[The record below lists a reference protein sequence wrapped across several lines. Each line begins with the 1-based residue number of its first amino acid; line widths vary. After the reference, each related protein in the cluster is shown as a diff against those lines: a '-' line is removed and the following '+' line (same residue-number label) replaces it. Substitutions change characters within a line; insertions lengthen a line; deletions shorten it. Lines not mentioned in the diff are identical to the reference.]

1 MKNKQGFLPNLLN
14 KYGIRKL
21 SAGTASLLIGATLVF
36 GINGQV
42 KAAETDNTF
51 SQNEDNKTNDSKSS
65 DEELVKSEDD
75 QISNTSADTTLES
88 EFEQNNNPSSI
99 EESTNRND
107 EDTLS
112 QRTSTETETD
122 THVKSADNQTTN
134 ETTNKN
140 DDNATTNHTENT
152 SDESTYQSDDL
163 NTTQHDNSNTN
174 QDTQSTLNPTSKESS
189 NKDEATSSTPKES
202 TNIEKTSLSNDTNHQ
217 TTDEVNH
224 SDSNNMTNSTPN
236 DIENELDTTQLTSH
250 DESPS
255 PQSDN
260 FTGFTNLMATPLNLR
275 NDNSRINLLAAT
287 EDTKPKTY
295 TKPNNSEYSYL
306 LNDLGYDATT
316 VKENSNLRHAGISQS
331 QDNTG
336 SVIKLN
342 LTKWLSLQSN
352 FVNGGKVNLS
362 FAQSDFYTQIESITL
377 SGVKMDTTNNG
388 QNWSAP
394 INGSTVNSGEIGSVT
409 NHEILITLKNSQT
422 LSSLGYSN
430 NRPVYLT
437 HTWTTNDGAIAE
449 ESIQVAS
456 ITPTLDSKAPN
467 TTQKSGFTA
476 GRVINKIKYD
486 SSQKSIKSVHTFKPN
501 ENFLQTDYRAVLYVK
516 EQVNK
521 ELIPYIDP
529 NSVKLYVSDPDGKPI
544 SQDRYVNGSIDNDG
558 LFDSS
563 KINEISIKN
572 NNTSDQLSNART
584 SLDKNVF
591 FGTLGQ
597 SRSYTISYK
606 LKDGYTLESVASKVS
621 ARETFDSWMEVDYLD
636 SYDSGAPNKRLFG
649 SYASSYIDMID
660 RIAPVAPKA
669 NNITTED
676 TSIKGTAEADTNIN
690 LTFSDGRTLNGKV
703 DTNGNFSIT
712 IPSDYVLTGKETI
725 KITSIDKGDNVSP
738 AITISVID
746 KTPPAV
752 KAISNKTQ
760 EVNTA
765 FNPFIIEATD
775 NSGDKVMHDV
785 RGLPAGVTFNNSS
798 NMISGTPTDVG
809 SYTVTVI
816 SRDVKGN
823 ETETSFKINVVD
835 TTKPTVESVA
845 DQTQEVNT
853 EIEPIKIEAT
863 DNSGQ
868 AVTNKVEGLPDGVTF
883 DEATNTISG
892 TPNEVGSYTVTVTT
906 TDESGNSETT
916 TFTIDVEDT
925 TKPTVEDI
933 ADQTQEV
940 NTEIT
945 PITIE
950 SEDNSGRA
958 VMNKVEGLPDGVTF
972 DETTNTISGTPN
984 EVGSYDIKVTTTDES
999 GNSETTTFTINV
1011 EDTTKPTVEDIA
1023 DQTQEVNTEIT
1034 PITIESE
1041 DNSGQAVTNKVD
1053 GLPNGVTFDEATN
1066 TISGTPNEVGSY
1078 DIKVTTTD
1086 ESGNVTETTFT
1097 IDVEDTTKPTVESV
1111 ADQTQEVNTEITPI
1125 TIESE
1130 DNSDQAV
1137 TNKVEGLPDGVT
1149 FDETTN
1155 TISGTPSEVGSY
1167 TVTVTTTDES
1177 GNSETTTFTINV
1189 EDTTKPTVESVAD
1202 QTQEVNTEITP
1213 ITIESEDNSGQAV
1226 TNKVEGLPDGV
1237 TFDEATNTIS
1247 GTPSE
1252 VGRYDVTVTTTDE
1265 SGNSETTT
1273 FSINVE
1279 DTTKPTVE
1287 SVADQ
1292 TQEVNT
1298 EITPITIESE
1308 DNSDQA
1314 VTNKVEGLPDGVT
1327 FDETTNTISGTPSE
1341 VGSYT
1346 VTVTTTDESGNSE
1359 TTTFT
1364 INVEDTT
1371 KPTVESVAD
1380 QTQEVNT
1387 EITPITIESEDN
1399 SGQAVTNKVEGLP
1412 DGVTFDEATNTIS
1425 GTPSEVGRYDV
1436 TVTTTDESGN
1446 SETTTFSINVE
1457 DTTKPTVEDIAD
1469 QTQEVNTEIEPIKI
1483 EATDNSGQAVT
1494 NKVEGLPAGVT
1505 FDEATNT
1512 ISGTPNEVGSY
1523 TVTVTTTDESGNS
1536 ETTTFTIDVKDTTK
1550 PTVESVANQ
1559 TQEVNTEIEPIKIEA
1574 RDNSGQAV
1582 TNKVDGLPNGVT
1594 FDETTNTISG
1604 TPSEV
1609 GSYDIKVTTTDE
1621 SGNATETTFTI
1632 DVEDTTKPTV
1642 ESVADQKQEVNTEIE
1657 PIKIEATDNSGQAV
1671 TNKVDGLPAGVT
1683 FDEAT
1688 NTISGTPSEVGS
1700 YTVTVTTTDESG
1712 NATETTFTI
1721 DVEDTTKPTVEDI
1734 ADQTQ
1739 EVNTEITPIKIEA
1752 TDNSGQGV
1760 TNKVEGLPDGVTFDE
1775 AMNTI
1780 SGTPSEVSSYD
1791 ITVTT
1796 TDESGNSETTTFTID
1811 VKDTTKPT
1819 VESVADQKQEVN
1831 TEIEPIKIEATD
1843 NSGQAVTN
1851 KVDGL
1856 PAGVTF
1862 DEATNT
1868 ISGTPSE
1875 VGSYTVTVTTTDESG
1890 NATETTFTI
1899 DVEDTTKPTVESV
1912 ADQTQEVN
1920 TEITPITIESEDNSG
1935 QAVTN
1940 KVEGLPD
1947 GVTFDEA
1954 TNTISGTPSEVGS
1967 YDITVTTTDESG
1979 NSETTTFTIDVED
1992 TTKPTVESVVD
2003 QTQEVNTEITPIKIE
2018 ATDNSGQT
2026 VMNKVEG
2033 LPDGVTFDEA
2043 TNTISGTPSEVGS
2056 YTVTVTTTD
2065 ESGNAT
2071 EITFTINVEDTTKP
2085 TVEDIAD
2092 QTQEVNTEITPIKI
2106 EATDNS
2112 GQGVTNKV
2120 DGLPDGVTFDEAT
2133 NTISGTPNEVG
2144 SYTVTVTT
2152 TDESGN
2158 ATETTFTINV
2168 EDTTKPTVESVVD
2181 QTQEVN
2187 TEITPINIE
2196 ATDNSGQAVTNKV
2209 EGLPNGVT
2217 FDETTNTISGTPNE
2231 VGSYGITVTT
2241 TDESGNVTETTFTID
2256 VEDTTK
2262 PTVESVADQTQEVN
2276 TEITPI
2282 TIESEDNS
2290 GQAVTNKVEGLPDG
2304 VTFDETT
2311 NTISGTP
2318 NEVGSYGITVTT
2330 TDESGNA
2337 TEITFTINV
2346 EDTTK
2351 PTVEDIADQTQ
2362 EVNTEITPIK
2372 IEATDNSGQG
2382 VTNKVDGLPDGVTFD
2397 EATNTISGTP
2407 NEVGSYTVTVT
2418 TTDESGNATETT
2430 FTINVEDTTKPT
2442 VESVVDQTQ
2451 EVNTEITPINI
2462 EATDNSGQ
2470 AVTNKVEGLPNGV
2483 TFDETTNTISGTPNE
2498 VGSYGITVTTTDESG
2513 NVTETTFTIDV
2524 EDITKPT
2531 VESVADQTQEI
2542 NTEIEPI
2549 KIEATDNSGQVVTN
2563 KVDGLPDGVT
2573 FDEATNTISG
2583 TPNEVGSYGI
2593 TVTTTDESGNVTETT
2608 FTIDVKDTT
2617 KPTVESIANQTQE
2630 VNTEITPITI
2640 ESEDNSGQAV
2650 TNKVEGLPDGVTFD
2664 EATNTISGTPSEV
2677 GSYTVTVTTTDESGN
2692 ATETTFTINVEDTTK
2707 PTVESVA
2714 DQTQEVNTEI
2724 EPIKIEATDN
2734 SGQMVTNKVDG
2745 LPDGLTFDEA
2755 TNTISGTPNEVGSYG
2770 ITVTTTDESGNVTET
2785 TFTIDVKDTTKPTVE
2800 SVADQT
2806 QEVNTEIEPIKIE
2819 AKDNSGQAVT
2829 NKVEGLPDGVT
2840 FDEATNTISGTPN
2853 EVGSYD
2859 IKVTTTDESGNE
2871 TETTFTI
2878 DVEDTTKPT
2887 VESVADQT
2895 QEVNTEITPITI
2907 ESEDNS
2913 GQAITN
2919 KVEGLPDGVTFDEA
2933 TNTISG
2939 TPNEVG
2945 RYDITVTTTDES
2957 GNETE
2962 TTFTINVE
2970 DTTKPT
2976 VESIANQTQEVNT
2989 EITPITIESEDN
3001 SGQAVTNKVDGLPD
3015 GVTFDEA
3022 TNTISGT
3029 PSEVGSYTVTV
3040 TTTDE
3045 SGNETET
3052 TFTINVEDTT
3062 KPTVESVAD
3071 QTQEV
3076 NTEIEPIKIEA
3087 TDNSGQ
3093 AVTNKVDGLP
3103 DGLTFDEATNTISGT
3118 PNEVGSYGI
3127 TVTTTDE
3134 SGNETE
3140 TTFTIDVKDTTK
3152 PTVESVADQTQEVNT
3167 EIEPIKIEAKD
3178 NSGQAVTNKVE
3189 GLPDGVT
3196 FDEATNTISGT
3207 PSEVGSYTVTV
3218 TTTDE
3223 SGNSETTTFTIE
3235 VKDTTK
3241 PTVEDIAD
3249 QTQEVNTE
3257 IEPIKIEAKDNSGQA
3272 VTNKVDGLPAGVT
3285 FDEATNTISGTP
3297 TEVGKYLITITTID
3311 KDGNTATTTLTIN
3324 IIDTTAPEQPTINKV
3339 TENSTEVSGR
3349 GEPGTIVEVTFPDG
3363 NKVEGKVDSDGNYHI
3378 QVPSETTLKGGQPL
3392 QVIAIDKAGN
3402 KSESTT
3408 TTVIDTTAPEQP
3420 TINKVTENSTEVSGR
3435 GEPGTIVEVTFPDGN
3450 KVEGKVDSDGN
3461 YHIQVPSETTLK
3473 GGQPLQVIAIDKA
3486 GNKSESTTTTVIDT
3500 TAPEQPTINK
3510 VTENSTEV
3518 SGRGEPGTIVEVTFP
3533 DGNKVEGKVDSDGNY
3548 HIQIPSDEK
3557 FKVGQQ
3563 LIVKVVDEEGN
3574 VSEPSIATVHEEDK
3588 NSEKPGTVTDTV
3600 TKNNSK
3606 SLKHKASEQQSY
3618 HNKSEKIMSVNKP
3631 TKIVEKDMSTYDYSR
3646 YSKDISNKNN
3656 KSATFEQQNVS
3667 DINNNQYS
3675 RNKVNQPVK
3684 KSRTNEINKDL
3695 PQTGE
3700 ENLNKSTLFGTL
3712 VASLGALLLFFKRR
3726 KKDEDGKE

>member
-140 DDNATTNHTENT
+140 DDNATTNHTEST

-430 NRPVYLT
+430 NKPVYLT

-868 AVTNKVEGLPDGVTF
+868 TVMNKVEGLPDGVTF

-892 TPNEVGSYTVTVTT
+892 TPSEVGSYTVTVTT
-906 TDESGNSETT
+906 TDESGN
-916 TFTIDVEDT
+916 
-925 TKPTVEDI
+925 
-933 ADQTQEV
+933 A
-940 NTEIT
+940 
-945 PITIE
+945 
-950 SEDNSGRA
+950 
-958 VMNKVEGLPDGVTF
+958 
-972 DETTNTISGTPN
+972 
-984 EVGSYDIKVTTTDES
+984 
-999 GNSETTTFTINV
+999 
-1011 EDTTKPTVEDIA
+1011 
-1023 DQTQEVNTEIT
+1023 
-1034 PITIESE
+1034 
-1041 DNSGQAVTNKVD
+1041 
-1053 GLPNGVTFDEATN
+1053 
-1066 TISGTPNEVGSY
+1066 
-1078 DIKVTTTD
+1078 
-1086 ESGNVTETTFT
+1086 TETTFT
-1097 IDVEDTTKPTVESV
+1097 INVEDTTKPTVESV

-1125 TIESE
+1125 KIEAR
-1130 DNSDQAV
+1130 DNSGQAV

-1177 GNSETTTFTINV
+1177 GNSETTTFTIDV
-1189 EDTTKPTVESVAD
+1189 KDTTKPTVEDIVD

-1213 ITIESEDNSGQAV
+1213 ITIESEDNSG
-1226 TNKVEGLPDGV
+1226 
-1237 TFDEATNTIS
+1237 
-1247 GTPSE
+1247 
-1252 VGRYDVTVTTTDE
+1252 
-1265 SGNSETTT
+1265 
-1273 FSINVE
+1273 
-1279 DTTKPTVE
+1279 
-1287 SVADQ
+1287 
-1292 TQEVNT
+1292 
-1298 EITPITIESE
+1298 
-1308 DNSDQA
+1308 QA

-1364 INVEDTT
+1364 IDVEDTT

-1380 QTQEVNT
+1380 QKQEVNT
-1387 EITPITIESEDN
+1387 EIEPIKIEATDN
-1399 SGQAVTNKVEGLP
+1399 SGQGVTNKVDGLP
-1412 DGVTFDEATNTIS
+1412 AGVTFDEATNTIS
-1425 GTPSEVGRYDV
+1425 GTPSEVGSYDIK
-1436 TVTTTDESGN
+1436 VTTTDESGN
-1446 SETTTFSINVE
+1446 SETTTFTIDVE

-1469 QTQEVNTEIEPIKI
+1469 QTQEVNTEITPIKI
-1483 EATDNSGQAVT
+1483 EATDNSGQT
-1494 NKVEGLPAGVT
+1494 
-1505 FDEATNT
+1505 
-1512 ISGTPNEVGSY
+1512 
-1523 TVTVTTTDESGNS
+1523 
-1536 ETTTFTIDVKDTTK
+1536 
-1550 PTVESVANQ
+1550 
-1559 TQEVNTEIEPIKIEA
+1559 
-1574 RDNSGQAV
+1574 V
-1582 TNKVDGLPNGVT
+1582 TNKVDGLPDGVT
-1594 FDETTNTISG
+1594 FDEATNTISG

-1632 DVEDTTKPTV
+1632 DVEDTSKPTV
-1642 ESVADQKQEVNTEIE
+1642 ESVADQTQEVNTEIT
-1657 PIKIEATDNSGQAV
+1657 PIKIEARDNSGQAV

-1700 YTVTVTTTDESG
+1700 YDVTVTTTDESG
-1712 NATETTFTI
+1712 NATEITFTI
-1721 DVEDTTKPTVEDI
+1721 NVEDTTKPTVEDI

-1775 AMNTI
+1775 TTNTISGTPNEVGSYTVTVTTTDESGNATETTFTIDVEDTTKPTVESIADQTQEINTEIEPIKIEATDNSGQAVTNKVDGLPAGVTFDETTNTI
-1780 SGTPSEVSSYD
+1780 SGTPSKVGSYD

-1796 TDESGNSETTTFTID
+1796 TDESGNSETTTFTIN
-1811 VKDTTKPT
+1811 VEDTTKPT
-1819 VESVADQKQEVN
+1819 VESVADQTQEVNTEIEPIKIEAKDNSGQAVTNKVDGLPAGVTYDEVTNTISGTPSEVGSYTVTVTTTDESGNAIETTFTIDVKDTTKPTVEDIADQKQEVNTEIEPIKIEATDNSGQAVTNKVEGLPDGVTFDETTNTISGTPSETGSYTVTVTTTDESGNSETTTFTIDVEDTTKPTVESVADQTQEVNTEITPIKIEARDNSGQTVTNKVDGLPNGVTFDETTNTISGTPSEVGSYDIKVTTTDESGNETETTFTIDVEDTTKPTVKDIADQTQEVN

-1940 KVEGLPD
+1940 KVDGLPDGVTFDEAANTISGTPSEVGSYDIKVTTTDESGNATETTFTIDVEDTSKPTVESVANQTQEVNTEITPIKIEATDNSGQTVTNKVEGLPD

-1954 TNTISGTPSEVGS
+1954 TNTISGTPNEVGSYDIKVTTTDESGNATETTFTINVEDTTKPTVEDIADQTQEVNTEITPITIESEDNSGQVVTNKVEGLPDGVTFDEATNTISGTPSEVGRYDITVTTTDESGNATETTFTIDVEDTTKPTVESVADQTQEVNTEIEPIKIEATDNSGQAVTNKVDGLPAGVTFDETTNTISGTPSEVGS

-1979 NSETTTFTIDVED
+1979 NSETTTFTIDVKD
-1992 TTKPTVESVVD
+1992 TTKPTVESVAD
-2003 QTQEVNTEITPIKIE
+2003 QTQEVNTEIEPIKIE
-2018 ATDNSGQT
+2018 SEDNSGRA

-2056 YTVTVTTTD
+2056 Y
-2065 ESGNAT
+2065 
-2071 EITFTINVEDTTKP
+2071 
-2085 TVEDIAD
+2085 DI
-2092 QTQEVNTEITPIKI
+2092 K
-2106 EATDNS
+2106 
-2112 GQGVTNKV
+2112 
-2120 DGLPDGVTFDEAT
+2120 
-2133 NTISGTPNEVG
+2133 
-2144 SYTVTVTT
+2144 
-2152 TDESGN
+2152 
-2158 ATETTFTINV
+2158 
-2168 EDTTKPTVESVVD
+2168 
-2181 QTQEVN
+2181 
-2187 TEITPINIE
+2187 
-2196 ATDNSGQAVTNKV
+2196 
-2209 EGLPNGVT
+2209 
-2217 FDETTNTISGTPNE
+2217 
-2231 VGSYGITVTT
+2231 VTT

-2262 PTVESVADQTQEVN
+2262 PTVE
-2276 TEITPI
+2276 
-2282 TIESEDNS
+2282 
-2290 GQAVTNKVEGLPDG
+2290 
-2304 VTFDETT
+2304 
-2311 NTISGTP
+2311 
-2318 NEVGSYGITVTT
+2318 
-2330 TDESGNA
+2330 
-2337 TEITFTINV
+2337 
-2346 EDTTK
+2346 
-2351 PTVEDIADQTQ
+2351 DIADQTQ
-2362 EVNTEITPIK
+2362 EVNTEI
-2372 IEATDNSGQG
+2372 
-2382 VTNKVDGLPDGVTFD
+2382 
-2397 EATNTISGTP
+2397 
-2407 NEVGSYTVTVT
+2407 
-2418 TTDESGNATETT
+2418 
-2430 FTINVEDTTKPT
+2430 
-2442 VESVVDQTQ
+2442 
-2451 EVNTEITPINI
+2451 
-2462 EATDNSGQ
+2462 
-2470 AVTNKVEGLPNGV
+2470 
-2483 TFDETTNTISGTPNE
+2483 
-2498 VGSYGITVTTTDESG
+2498 
-2513 NVTETTFTIDV
+2513 
-2524 EDITKPT
+2524 
-2531 VESVADQTQEI
+2531 
-2542 NTEIEPI
+2542 EPI
-2549 KIEATDNSGQVVTN
+2549 KIEAR
-2563 KVDGLPDGVT
+2563 
-2573 FDEATNTISG
+2573 
-2583 TPNEVGSYGI
+2583 
-2593 TVTTTDESGNVTETT
+2593 
-2608 FTIDVKDTT
+2608 
-2617 KPTVESIANQTQE
+2617 
-2630 VNTEITPITI
+2630 
-2640 ESEDNSGQAV
+2640 DNSGQAV

-2692 ATETTFTINVEDTTK
+2692 SETTTFTIDVEDTTKPTVESVADQTQEVNTEIEPIKIEARDNSGQAVTNKVDGLPNGVTFDEATNTISGTPSEVGSYTVTVTTIDESGNATETTFTINVEDTTKPTVEDIADQTQEVNTEITPITIESEDNSGQAVTNKVDGLPAGVTFDEATNTINGTPSEVGSYDIKVTTTDESGNSETTIFTIDVKDTTKPTVESVADQTQEVNTEIESIKIEARDNSGQAVTNKVDGLPAGVTFDEATNTISGTPSEVGSYTVTVTTTDESGNSETTTFTIDVEDTTKPTVEDIADQTQEVNTEIDPIKIEATDNSGQAITNKVDGLPDGVTFDEVTNTISGTPSKVGSYTVTVTTTDESGNSETTTFTIDVEDTSK

-2734 SGQMVTNKVDG
+2734 SGQAVTNKVDG
-2745 LPDGLTFDEA
+2745 LPDGVTFDET
-2755 TNTISGTPNEVGSYG
+2755 TNTISGTPSEVGSYDV
-2770 ITVTTTDESGNVTET
+2770 TVTTTDESGN
-2785 TFTIDVKDTTKPTVE
+2785 
-2800 SVADQT
+2800 A
-2806 QEVNTEIEPIKIE
+2806 
-2819 AKDNSGQAVT
+2819 
-2829 NKVEGLPDGVT
+2829 
-2840 FDEATNTISGTPN
+2840 
-2853 EVGSYD
+2853 
-2859 IKVTTTDESGNE
+2859 
-2871 TETTFTI
+2871 
-2878 DVEDTTKPT
+2878 
-2887 VESVADQT
+2887 
-2895 QEVNTEITPITI
+2895 
-2907 ESEDNS
+2907 
-2913 GQAITN
+2913 
-2919 KVEGLPDGVTFDEA
+2919 
-2933 TNTISG
+2933 
-2939 TPNEVG
+2939 
-2945 RYDITVTTTDES
+2945 
-2957 GNETE
+2957 TE

-2989 EITPITIESEDN
+2989 EITPITIESENN

-3045 SGNETET
+3045 SGNSETT
-3052 TFTINVEDTT
+3052 TFTIEVKDTT

-3103 DGLTFDEATNTISGT
+3103 DGVTFDEATNTISGT

-3134 SGNETE
+3134 SGNVTE

-3272 VTNKVDGLPAGVT
+3272 VTNKVEGLPAGVT

-3402 KSESTT
+3402 KSET
-3408 TTVIDTTAPEQP
+3408 
-3420 TINKVTENSTEVSGR
+3420 
-3435 GEPGTIVEVTFPDGN
+3435 
-3450 KVEGKVDSDGN
+3450 
-3461 YHIQVPSETTLK
+3461 
-3473 GGQPLQVIAIDKA
+3473 
-3486 GNKSESTTTTVIDT
+3486 TTTTVIDT

>member
-140 DDNATTNHTENT
+140 DDNATTNHTEST

-606 LKDGYTLESVASKVS
+606 LKDGYTLESIASKVS

-809 SYTVTVI
+809 LYTVTVI

-868 AVTNKVEGLPDGVTF
+868 AVTNKVDGLPDGVTF

-892 TPNEVGSYTVTVTT
+892 TPNEVGSY
-906 TDESGNSETT
+906 G
-916 TFTIDVEDT
+916 
-925 TKPTVEDI
+925 
-933 ADQTQEV
+933 
-940 NTEIT
+940 IT
-945 PITIE
+945 
-950 SEDNSGRA
+950 
-958 VMNKVEGLPDGVTF
+958 
-972 DETTNTISGTPN
+972 
-984 EVGSYDIKVTTTDES
+984 
-999 GNSETTTFTINV
+999 
-1011 EDTTKPTVEDIA
+1011 
-1023 DQTQEVNTEIT
+1023 
-1034 PITIESE
+1034 
-1041 DNSGQAVTNKVD
+1041 
-1053 GLPNGVTFDEATN
+1053 
-1066 TISGTPNEVGSY
+1066 
-1078 DIKVTTTD
+1078 VTTTD

-1097 IDVEDTTKPTVESV
+1097 IDVKDTTKPTVESV
-1111 ADQTQEVNTEITPI
+1111 ADQTQEVNTEIEPI
-1125 TIESE
+1125 KIEAR
-1130 DNSDQAV
+1130 DNSGQAV

-1177 GNSETTTFTINV
+1177 GNSETTTFTIDV
-1189 EDTTKPTVESVAD
+1189 KDTTKPTVEDIVD

-1213 ITIESEDNSGQAV
+1213 ITIESEDNSG
-1226 TNKVEGLPDGV
+1226 
-1237 TFDEATNTIS
+1237 
-1247 GTPSE
+1247 
-1252 VGRYDVTVTTTDE
+1252 
-1265 SGNSETTT
+1265 
-1273 FSINVE
+1273 
-1279 DTTKPTVE
+1279 
-1287 SVADQ
+1287 
-1292 TQEVNT
+1292 
-1298 EITPITIESE
+1298 
-1308 DNSDQA
+1308 QA

-1364 INVEDTT
+1364 IDVEDTT
-1371 KPTVESVAD
+1371 KPTVESVADQKQEVNTEIEPIKIEATDNSGQGVTNKVDGLPAGVTFDEATNTISGTPSEVGSYDIKVTTTDESGNSETTTFTIDVEDTTKPTVEDIADQTQEVNTEITPIKIEATDNSGQTVTNKVDGLPDGVTFDEATNTISGTPSEVGSYDIKVTTTDESGNATETTFTIDVEDTSKPTVESVADQTQEVNTEIEPIKIEARDNSGQAVTNKVDGLPAGVTFDEATNTISGTPSEVGSYDVTVTTTDESGNATEITFTINVEDTTKPTVEDIAD

-1412 DGVTFDEATNTIS
+1412 DGVTFDETTNTISGTPNEVGSYTVTVTTTDESGNATETTFTIDVEDTTKPTVESIADQTQEINTEIEPIKIEATDNSGQAVTNKVDGLPAGVTFDETTNTIS
-1425 GTPSEVGRYDV
+1425 GTPSKVGSYDI

-1446 SETTTFSINVE
+1446 SETTTFTINVE
-1457 DTTKPTVEDIAD
+1457 DTTKPTVESVADQTQEVNTEIEPIKIEAKDNSGQAVTNKVDGLPAGVTYDEVTNTISGTPSEVGSYTVTVTTTDESGNATETTFTIDVKDTTKPTVEDIAD
-1469 QTQEVNTEIEPIKI
+1469 QKQEVNTEIEPIKI

-1494 NKVEGLPAGVT
+1494 NKVEGLPDGVT
-1505 FDEATNT
+1505 FDETTNT
-1512 ISGTPNEVGSY
+1512 ISGTPSETGSY

-1536 ETTTFTIDVKDTTK
+1536 ETTTFTIDVEDTTK
-1550 PTVESVANQ
+1550 PTVESVADQ
-1559 TQEVNTEIEPIKIEA
+1559 TQEVNTEITPIKIEA
-1574 RDNSGQAV
+1574 RDNSGQTV

-1621 SGNATETTFTI
+1621 SGNETETTFTI

-1642 ESVADQKQEVNTEIE
+1642 KDIADQTQEVNTEIE

-1721 DVEDTTKPTVEDI
+1721 DVEDTSKPTVESVANQTQEVNTEITPIKIEATDNSGQTVTNKVEGLPDGVTFDEATNTISGTPNEVGSYDIKVTTTDESGNATETTFTINVEDTTKPTVEDI

-1739 EVNTEITPIKIEA
+1739 EVNTEITPITIESE
-1752 TDNSGQGV
+1752 DNSGQVV
-1760 TNKVEGLPDGVTFDE
+1760 TNKVEGLPD
-1775 AMNTI
+1775 
-1780 SGTPSEVSSYD
+1780 
-1791 ITVTT
+1791 
-1796 TDESGNSETTTFTID
+1796 
-1811 VKDTTKPT
+1811 
-1819 VESVADQKQEVN
+1819 
-1831 TEIEPIKIEATD
+1831 
-1843 NSGQAVTN
+1843 
-1851 KVDGL
+1851 
-1856 PAGVTF
+1856 GVTF

-1875 VGSYTVTVTTTDESG
+1875 VGRYDITVTTTDESG

-1920 TEITPITIESEDNSG
+1920 TEIE
-1935 QAVTN
+1935 
-1940 KVEGLPD
+1940 
-1947 GVTFDEA
+1947 
-1954 TNTISGTPSEVGS
+1954 
-1967 YDITVTTTDESG
+1967 
-1979 NSETTTFTIDVED
+1979 
-1992 TTKPTVESVVD
+1992 
-2003 QTQEVNTEITPIKIE
+2003 PIK
-2018 ATDNSGQT
+2018 
-2026 VMNKVEG
+2026 
-2033 LPDGVTFDEA
+2033 
-2043 TNTISGTPSEVGS
+2043 
-2056 YTVTVTTTD
+2056 
-2065 ESGNAT
+2065 
-2071 EITFTINVEDTTKP
+2071 
-2085 TVEDIAD
+2085 
-2092 QTQEVNTEITPIKI
+2092 
-2106 EATDNS
+2106 
-2112 GQGVTNKV
+2112 
-2120 DGLPDGVTFDEAT
+2120 
-2133 NTISGTPNEVG
+2133 
-2144 SYTVTVTT
+2144 
-2152 TDESGN
+2152 
-2158 ATETTFTINV
+2158 
-2168 EDTTKPTVESVVD
+2168 
-2181 QTQEVN
+2181 
-2187 TEITPINIE
+2187 IE

-2209 EGLPNGVT
+2209 
-2217 FDETTNTISGTPNE
+2217 
-2231 VGSYGITVTT
+2231 
-2241 TDESGNVTETTFTID
+2241 
-2256 VEDTTK
+2256 
-2262 PTVESVADQTQEVN
+2262 
-2276 TEITPI
+2276 
-2282 TIESEDNS
+2282 
-2290 GQAVTNKVEGLPDG
+2290 
-2304 VTFDETT
+2304 
-2311 NTISGTP
+2311 
-2318 NEVGSYGITVTT
+2318 
-2330 TDESGNA
+2330 
-2337 TEITFTINV
+2337 
-2346 EDTTK
+2346 
-2351 PTVEDIADQTQ
+2351 
-2362 EVNTEITPIK
+2362 
-2372 IEATDNSGQG
+2372 
-2382 VTNKVDGLPDGVTFD
+2382 DGLPDGV
-2397 EATNTISGTP
+2397 
-2407 NEVGSYTVTVT
+2407 
-2418 TTDESGNATETT
+2418 
-2430 FTINVEDTTKPT
+2430 
-2442 VESVVDQTQ
+2442 
-2451 EVNTEITPINI
+2451 
-2462 EATDNSGQ
+2462 
-2470 AVTNKVEGLPNGV
+2470 
-2483 TFDETTNTISGTPNE
+2483 
-2498 VGSYGITVTTTDESG
+2498 
-2513 NVTETTFTIDV
+2513 
-2524 EDITKPT
+2524 
-2531 VESVADQTQEI
+2531 
-2542 NTEIEPI
+2542 
-2549 KIEATDNSGQVVTN
+2549 
-2563 KVDGLPDGVT
+2563 
-2573 FDEATNTISG
+2573 
-2583 TPNEVGSYGI
+2583 
-2593 TVTTTDESGNVTETT
+2593 
-2608 FTIDVKDTT
+2608 
-2617 KPTVESIANQTQE
+2617 
-2630 VNTEITPITI
+2630 
-2640 ESEDNSGQAV
+2640 
-2650 TNKVEGLPDGVTFD
+2650 
-2664 EATNTISGTPSEV
+2664 
-2677 GSYTVTVTTTDESGN
+2677 
-2692 ATETTFTINVEDTTK
+2692 
-2707 PTVESVA
+2707 
-2714 DQTQEVNTEI
+2714 
-2724 EPIKIEATDN
+2724 
-2734 SGQMVTNKVDG
+2734 
-2745 LPDGLTFDEA
+2745 TFDEA

-2819 AKDNSGQAVT
+2819 ARDNSGQAVT

-2840 FDEATNTISGTPN
+2840 FDEATNTISGTPS
-2853 EVGSYD
+2853 EVGSYTVT
-2859 IKVTTTDESGNE
+2859 VTTTDESGNSE
-2871 TETTFTI
+2871 TTTFTIDVEDTTKPTVEDIADQTQEVNTEIEPIKIEARDNSGQAVTNKVEGLPDGVTFDEATNTISGTPSEVGSYTVTVTTTDESGNSETTTFTI

-2895 QEVNTEITPITI
+2895 QEVNTEIEPIKI
-2907 ESEDNS
+2907 EARDNS
-2913 GQAITN
+2913 GQAVTN
-2919 KVEGLPDGVTFDEA
+2919 KVDGLPNGVTFDEA

-2939 TPNEVG
+2939 TPSEVG
-2945 RYDITVTTTDES
+2945 SYTVTVTTIDESGNATETTFTINVEDTTKPTVEDIADQTQEVNTEITPITIESEDNSGQAVTNKVDGLPAGVTFDEATNTINGTPSEVGSYDVTVTTTDES
-2957 GNETE
+2957 GNSETTIFTIDVKDTTKPTVESVADQTQEVNTEIESIKIEARDNSGQAVTNKVDGLPAGVTFDEATNTISGTPSEVGSYTVTVTTTDESGNSETTTFTIDVEDTTKPTVEDIADQTQEVNTEIDPIKIEATDNSGQAITNKVDGLPDGVTFDEVTNTISGTPSKVGSYTVTVTTTDESGNSETTTFTIDVEDTSKPTVESVADQTQEVNTEIEPIKIEATDNSGQAVTNKVDGLPDGVTFDKTTNTISGTPSEVGSYDVTVTTTDESGNATE

-3045 SGNETET
+3045 SGNSETT
-3052 TFTINVEDTT
+3052 TFTIEVKDTT

-3103 DGLTFDEATNTISGT
+3103 DGVTFDEATNTISGT

-3134 SGNETE
+3134 SGNVTE

-3402 KSESTT
+3402 KSETTT

-3461 YHIQVPSETTLK
+3461 Y
-3473 GGQPLQVIAIDKA
+3473 
-3486 GNKSESTTTTVIDT
+3486 
-3500 TAPEQPTINK
+3500 
-3510 VTENSTEV
+3510 
-3518 SGRGEPGTIVEVTFP
+3518 
-3533 DGNKVEGKVDSDGNY
+3533 Y
-3548 HIQIPSDEK
+3548 IQIPSDEK

>member
-140 DDNATTNHTENT
+140 DDNATTNHTEST

-430 NRPVYLT
+430 NKPVYLT

-868 AVTNKVEGLPDGVTF
+868 TVMNKVEGLPDGVTF

-892 TPNEVGSYTVTVTT
+892 TPSEVGSYTVTVTT
-906 TDESGNSETT
+906 TDESGN
-916 TFTIDVEDT
+916 
-925 TKPTVEDI
+925 
-933 ADQTQEV
+933 A
-940 NTEIT
+940 
-945 PITIE
+945 
-950 SEDNSGRA
+950 
-958 VMNKVEGLPDGVTF
+958 
-972 DETTNTISGTPN
+972 
-984 EVGSYDIKVTTTDES
+984 
-999 GNSETTTFTINV
+999 
-1011 EDTTKPTVEDIA
+1011 
-1023 DQTQEVNTEIT
+1023 
-1034 PITIESE
+1034 
-1041 DNSGQAVTNKVD
+1041 
-1053 GLPNGVTFDEATN
+1053 
-1066 TISGTPNEVGSY
+1066 
-1078 DIKVTTTD
+1078 
-1086 ESGNVTETTFT
+1086 TETTFT
-1097 IDVEDTTKPTVESV
+1097 INVEDTTKPTVESV

-1125 TIESE
+1125 KIEAR
-1130 DNSDQAV
+1130 DNSGQAV

-1177 GNSETTTFTINV
+1177 GNSETTTFTIDV
-1189 EDTTKPTVESVAD
+1189 KDTTKPTVEDIVD

-1213 ITIESEDNSGQAV
+1213 ITIESEDNSG
-1226 TNKVEGLPDGV
+1226 
-1237 TFDEATNTIS
+1237 
-1247 GTPSE
+1247 
-1252 VGRYDVTVTTTDE
+1252 
-1265 SGNSETTT
+1265 
-1273 FSINVE
+1273 
-1279 DTTKPTVE
+1279 
-1287 SVADQ
+1287 
-1292 TQEVNT
+1292 
-1298 EITPITIESE
+1298 
-1308 DNSDQA
+1308 QA

-1364 INVEDTT
+1364 IDVEDTT

-1380 QTQEVNT
+1380 QKQEVNT
-1387 EITPITIESEDN
+1387 EIEPIKIEATDN
-1399 SGQAVTNKVEGLP
+1399 SGQGVTNKVDGLP
-1412 DGVTFDEATNTIS
+1412 AGVTFDEATNTIS
-1425 GTPSEVGRYDV
+1425 GTPSEVGSYDIK
-1436 TVTTTDESGN
+1436 VTTTDESGN
-1446 SETTTFSINVE
+1446 SETTTFTIDVE

-1469 QTQEVNTEIEPIKI
+1469 QTQEVNTEITPIKI
-1483 EATDNSGQAVT
+1483 EATDNSGQT
-1494 NKVEGLPAGVT
+1494 
-1505 FDEATNT
+1505 
-1512 ISGTPNEVGSY
+1512 
-1523 TVTVTTTDESGNS
+1523 
-1536 ETTTFTIDVKDTTK
+1536 
-1550 PTVESVANQ
+1550 
-1559 TQEVNTEIEPIKIEA
+1559 
-1574 RDNSGQAV
+1574 V
-1582 TNKVDGLPNGVT
+1582 TNKVDGLPDGVT
-1594 FDETTNTISG
+1594 FDEATNTISG

-1632 DVEDTTKPTV
+1632 DVEDTSKPTV
-1642 ESVADQKQEVNTEIE
+1642 ESVADQTQEVNTEIT
-1657 PIKIEATDNSGQAV
+1657 PIKIEARDNSGQAV

-1700 YTVTVTTTDESG
+1700 YDVTVTTTDESG
-1712 NATETTFTI
+1712 NATEITFTI
-1721 DVEDTTKPTVEDI
+1721 NVEDTTKPTVEDI

-1775 AMNTI
+1775 TTNTISGTPNEVGSYTVTVTTTDESGNATETTFTIDVEDTTKPTVESIADQTQEINTEIEPIKIEATDNSGQAVTNKVDGLPAGVTFDETTNTI
-1780 SGTPSEVSSYD
+1780 SGTPSKVGSYD

-1796 TDESGNSETTTFTID
+1796 TDESGNSETTTFTIN
-1811 VKDTTKPT
+1811 VEDTTKPT
-1819 VESVADQKQEVN
+1819 VESVADQTQEVNTEIEPIKIEAKDNSGQAVTNKVDGLPAGVTYDEVTNTISGTPSEVGSYTVTVTTTDESGNAIETTFTIDVKDTTKPTVEDIADQKQEVNTEIEPIKIEATDNSGQAVTNKVEGLPDGVTFDETTNTISGTPSETGSYTVTVTTTDESGNSETTTFTIDVEDTTKPTVESVADQTQEVNTEITPIKIEARDNSGQTVTNKVDGLPNGVTFDETTNTISGTPSEVGSYDIKVTTTDESGNETETTFTIDVEDTTKPTVKDIADQTQEVN

-1940 KVEGLPD
+1940 KVDGLPDGVTFDEAANTISGTPSEVGSYDIKVTTTDESGNATETTFTIDVEDTSKPTVESVANQTQEVNTEITPIKIEATDNSGQTVTNKVEGLPD

-1954 TNTISGTPSEVGS
+1954 TNTISGTPNEVGSYDIKVTTTDESGNATETTFTINVEDTTKPTVEDIADQTQEVNTEITPITIESEDNSGQVVTNKVEGLPDGVTFDEATNTISGTPSEVGRYDITVTTTDESGNATETTFTIDVEDTTKPTVESVADQTQEVNTEIEPIKIEATDNSGQAVTNKVDGLPAGVTFDETTNTISGTPSEVGS

-1979 NSETTTFTIDVED
+1979 NSETTTFTIDVKD
-1992 TTKPTVESVVD
+1992 TTKPTVESVAD
-2003 QTQEVNTEITPIKIE
+2003 QTQEVNTEIEPIKIE
-2018 ATDNSGQT
+2018 SEDNSGRA

-2056 YTVTVTTTD
+2056 Y
-2065 ESGNAT
+2065 
-2071 EITFTINVEDTTKP
+2071 
-2085 TVEDIAD
+2085 DI
-2092 QTQEVNTEITPIKI
+2092 K
-2106 EATDNS
+2106 
-2112 GQGVTNKV
+2112 
-2120 DGLPDGVTFDEAT
+2120 
-2133 NTISGTPNEVG
+2133 
-2144 SYTVTVTT
+2144 
-2152 TDESGN
+2152 
-2158 ATETTFTINV
+2158 
-2168 EDTTKPTVESVVD
+2168 
-2181 QTQEVN
+2181 
-2187 TEITPINIE
+2187 
-2196 ATDNSGQAVTNKV
+2196 
-2209 EGLPNGVT
+2209 
-2217 FDETTNTISGTPNE
+2217 
-2231 VGSYGITVTT
+2231 VTT

-2262 PTVESVADQTQEVN
+2262 PTVE
-2276 TEITPI
+2276 
-2282 TIESEDNS
+2282 
-2290 GQAVTNKVEGLPDG
+2290 
-2304 VTFDETT
+2304 
-2311 NTISGTP
+2311 
-2318 NEVGSYGITVTT
+2318 
-2330 TDESGNA
+2330 
-2337 TEITFTINV
+2337 
-2346 EDTTK
+2346 
-2351 PTVEDIADQTQ
+2351 DIADQTQ
-2362 EVNTEITPIK
+2362 EVNTEI
-2372 IEATDNSGQG
+2372 
-2382 VTNKVDGLPDGVTFD
+2382 
-2397 EATNTISGTP
+2397 
-2407 NEVGSYTVTVT
+2407 
-2418 TTDESGNATETT
+2418 
-2430 FTINVEDTTKPT
+2430 
-2442 VESVVDQTQ
+2442 
-2451 EVNTEITPINI
+2451 
-2462 EATDNSGQ
+2462 
-2470 AVTNKVEGLPNGV
+2470 
-2483 TFDETTNTISGTPNE
+2483 
-2498 VGSYGITVTTTDESG
+2498 
-2513 NVTETTFTIDV
+2513 
-2524 EDITKPT
+2524 
-2531 VESVADQTQEI
+2531 
-2542 NTEIEPI
+2542 EPI
-2549 KIEATDNSGQVVTN
+2549 KIEAR
-2563 KVDGLPDGVT
+2563 
-2573 FDEATNTISG
+2573 
-2583 TPNEVGSYGI
+2583 
-2593 TVTTTDESGNVTETT
+2593 
-2608 FTIDVKDTT
+2608 
-2617 KPTVESIANQTQE
+2617 
-2630 VNTEITPITI
+2630 
-2640 ESEDNSGQAV
+2640 DNSGQAV

-2692 ATETTFTINVEDTTK
+2692 SETTTFTIDVEDTTKPTVESVADQTQEVNTEIEPIKIEARDNSGQAVTNKVDGLPNGVTFDEATNTISGTPSEVGSYTVTVTTIDESGNATETTFTINVEDTTKPTVEDIADQTQEVNTEITPITIESEDNSGQAVTNKVDGLPAGVTFDEATNTINGTPSEVGSYDIKVTTTDESGNSETTIFTIDVKDTTKPTVESVADQTQEVNTEIESIKIEARDNSGQAVTNKVDGLPAGVTFDEATNTISGTPSEVGSYTVTVTTTDESGNSETTTFTIDVEDTTKPTVEDIADQTQEVNTEIDPIKIEATDNSGQAITNKVDGLPDGVTFDEVTNTISGTPSKVGSYTVTVTTTDESGNSETTTFTIDVEDTSK

-2734 SGQMVTNKVDG
+2734 SGQAVTNKVDG
-2745 LPDGLTFDEA
+2745 LPDGVTFDET
-2755 TNTISGTPNEVGSYG
+2755 TNTISGTPSEVGSYDV
-2770 ITVTTTDESGNVTET
+2770 TVTTTDESGN
-2785 TFTIDVKDTTKPTVE
+2785 
-2800 SVADQT
+2800 A
-2806 QEVNTEIEPIKIE
+2806 
-2819 AKDNSGQAVT
+2819 
-2829 NKVEGLPDGVT
+2829 
-2840 FDEATNTISGTPN
+2840 
-2853 EVGSYD
+2853 
-2859 IKVTTTDESGNE
+2859 
-2871 TETTFTI
+2871 
-2878 DVEDTTKPT
+2878 
-2887 VESVADQT
+2887 
-2895 QEVNTEITPITI
+2895 
-2907 ESEDNS
+2907 
-2913 GQAITN
+2913 
-2919 KVEGLPDGVTFDEA
+2919 
-2933 TNTISG
+2933 
-2939 TPNEVG
+2939 
-2945 RYDITVTTTDES
+2945 
-2957 GNETE
+2957 TE

-3045 SGNETET
+3045 SGNSETT
-3052 TFTINVEDTT
+3052 TFTIEVKDTT

-3103 DGLTFDEATNTISGT
+3103 DGVTFDEATNTISGT

-3134 SGNETE
+3134 SGNVTE

-3272 VTNKVDGLPAGVT
+3272 VTNKVEGLPAGVT

-3402 KSESTT
+3402 KSET
-3408 TTVIDTTAPEQP
+3408 
-3420 TINKVTENSTEVSGR
+3420 
-3435 GEPGTIVEVTFPDGN
+3435 
-3450 KVEGKVDSDGN
+3450 
-3461 YHIQVPSETTLK
+3461 
-3473 GGQPLQVIAIDKA
+3473 
-3486 GNKSESTTTTVIDT
+3486 TTTTVIDT